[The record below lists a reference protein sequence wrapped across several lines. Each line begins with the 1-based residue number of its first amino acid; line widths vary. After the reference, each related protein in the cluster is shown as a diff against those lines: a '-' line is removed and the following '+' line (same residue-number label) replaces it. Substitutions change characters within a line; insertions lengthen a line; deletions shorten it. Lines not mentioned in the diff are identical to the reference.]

1 MELKIKQMCSHTQE
15 WISIILIIFL
25 VNMVEKL
32 CCGDADIVIKSIL
45 TLKDNLPQPQCIKV
59 LGVLLVGTDKE
70 IADYIG

>member
-1 MELKIKQMCSHTQE
+1 
-15 WISIILIIFL
+15 
-25 VNMVEKL
+25 MVEKL